1 MLSKVKAEVD
11 KIYYDV
17 SNMPEEWR
25 KRPKQ
30 TYEVQLTEEVGE
42 AVPSW
47 SKRSKLLK
55 RLRSRG
61 ASSALRKRE
70 NSRVDLEGFT
80 MKLRL

>member
-42 AVPSW
+42 SVPAW
-47 SKRSKLLK
+47 SKRSKL
-55 RLRSRG
+55 LRSRG